1 MTPRLVVCAFLLV
14 ALAVSGVGWA
24 ETPREPRGVDN
35 AVTLTQP
42 VGLTVD
48 ATLNGRSDVL
58 TAGWAEQRLPK
69 ARIRLGLAV
78 LVGLSVLLLAA
89 IVTLTRPS
97 PAAPSALS
105 RRWSVALRAPPVFR
119 LS

>member
-1 MTPRLVVCAFLLV
+1 V
-14 ALAVSGVGWA
+14 AWA
-24 ETPREPRGVDN
+24 ETPPEARGVN
-35 AVTLTQP
+35 GAVTLTRP
-42 VGLTVD
+42 LGLAID

-69 ARIRLGLAV
+69 TRIRLGLAV
-78 LVGLSVLLLAA
+78 LVGLSVLLAAA

-97 PAAPSALS
+97 PAIRSALW
-105 RRWSVALRAPPVFR
+105 RRWSVALRAPPVLR